1 MSYKYYAGKIKII
14 IFFYK
19 KKTCALLRR
28 RQVCITDG
36 PMAVVCKRKMCPK
49 IAGLEGECHGHDAI
63 AVDKAITYLTNK
75 VPAKKKNSDLIAP

>member
-1 MSYKYYAGKIKII
+1 VHDAKYFFEKIR
-14 IFFYK
+14 
-19 KKTCALLRR
+19 TCALYIFLGKNERVRFFFARR
-28 RQVCITDG
+28 PQVCITDG

-75 VPAKKKNSDLIAP
+75 VPAK

>member
-1 MSYKYYAGKIKII
+1 M
-14 IFFYK
+14 
-19 KKTCALLRR
+19 
-28 RQVCITDG
+28 CITDG

-75 VPAKKKNSDLIAP
+75 VQAKQKK

>member
-1 MSYKYYAGKIKII
+1 VSYYCGENKNN
-14 IFFYK
+14 FFK
-19 KKTCALLRR
+19 KKRTVRFFCSLR

-75 VPAKKKNSDLIAP
+75 VQAKKKNSGLIAP